1 LKVVITKNMDDG
13 ILIPPGN
20 LGMGTKDF
28 GFFTTK
34 PYIPSVYFSVGAMP
48 KADFD
53 KAKNGSPLVAGHHS
67 PLFKITPEP
76 SIKGVEAT
84 VLSLLD
90 RMSKK

>member
-1 LKVVITKNMDDG
+1 
-13 ILIPPGN
+13 
-20 LGMGTKDF
+20 
-28 GFFTTK
+28 
-34 PYIPSVYFSVGAMP
+34 MP

>member
-1 LKVVITKNMDDG
+1 MGDERF
-13 ILIPPGN
+13 IPQGN
-20 LGMGTKDF
+20 LGMGAEDF
-28 GFFTTK
+28 VFFTTK

-76 SIKGVEAT
+76 SITGVEAT

-90 RMSKK
+90 LMSKK